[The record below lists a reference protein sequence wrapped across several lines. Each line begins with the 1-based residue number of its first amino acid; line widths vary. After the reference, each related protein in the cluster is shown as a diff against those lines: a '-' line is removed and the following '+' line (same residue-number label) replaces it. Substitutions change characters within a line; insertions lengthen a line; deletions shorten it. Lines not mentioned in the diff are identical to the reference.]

1 MKAVPGVAEAM
12 GWGGIADGVGKR
24 VRYGVVAA
32 FAVACV
38 CMVITQLS
46 YVVVGDMRLV
56 CVLAP
61 IALSALL
68 LGPRAAT
75 VVGASAGFAEMAL
88 AVLMPNDVYQ
98 TFFVAPWNSSLLL
111 CAIGLVAGLVFA
123 RADARGRLVAK
134 DVGRSRRIRTL
145 LLCCLA
151 TSAAFSVVFFVSSN
165 LLSLLLQTNVTA
177 GLFASVHDGLGMLA
191 QTLGDAILMTVVC
204 MVGIEV
210 FLRPRKPAGEL
221 SLERRFGT
229 WAVIVLA
236 IGFVSVLTI
245 CHALVS
251 LGDIRDASTS
261 IDGTVGQLVGLL
273 SERDELYAS
282 MNAEADVQWT
292 KVEKING
299 RSIGELALDLPV
311 GDDALVVLGQ
321 DGVVVS
327 ATDDSFLG
335 NDFFLVLSEGLI
347 RGIDMGRLGDGVKLD
362 WYARGGERSIMRAL
376 EVPYTRGDTQGS
388 YQVMVALPV
397 SSVFS
402 LRGATTL
409 VLALALLLVFA
420 AVYALT
426 IVLVRKLV
434 LADLNRANHHLG
446 RVVAGRLDEVL
457 NARSSAEFRLL
468 SNGINQTVSS
478 LDVSGRRIQRGM
490 ELELRSARTIRESML
505 PHSDAPFPQIDSVD
519 IHACMRPASEPG
531 GDFYDYFLL
540 DDHTLALFVAR
551 VRGKGVPAALR
562 MMRARDEIVRYLRS
576 GVSLSDAVESAST
589 HLHEDDGI
597 ALPITA
603 WVATLDCHTG
613 MLTYVNAGH
622 GPALLRR
629 EGDWEWVRH
638 SSGIFLG
645 AMEMARYPSFNLI
658 LRKEDML
665 LLHTAGVM
673 ESRNAEGEPYGERR
687 LEELASG
694 VSDVRPKALV
704 EAAFADLAEWS
715 RNSEQTDDV
724 TLLAVAYGMGPD
736 TQRSQTFAATE
747 DSLEAA
753 RLFVR
758 AELEHRLCPVWV
770 RNKVDLA
777 FDELFGRICLY
788 AHADQGNVG
797 TVRVSCSYEP
807 CPSTLHVELRDD
819 GSPFDPLSPDDADG
833 DESLHSGR
841 LGIPMARKC
850 VDDIAYRREDDQNV
864 VTFSK
869 SWPD

>member
-12 GWGGIADGVGKR
+12 GWGGIAGGVGKR
-24 VRYGVVAA
+24 VRYGVVVA
-32 FAVACV
+32 FAVTCV
-38 CMVITQLS
+38 CMAIVQLS
-46 YVVVGDMRLV
+46 YVVVGEVRLV

-88 AVLMPNDVYQ
+88 AALLPNDVYQ
-98 TFFVAPWNSSLLL
+98 TFFVAPWNSSLLF
-111 CAIGLVAGLVFA
+111 CATGLVAGLVFA
-123 RADARGRLVAK
+123 RADARGRLVEK
-134 DVGRSRRIRTL
+134 DVGRARRARTL
-145 LLCCLA
+145 LLCCLL
-151 TSAAFSVVFFVSSN
+151 TSAAFSAVFFVSSN
-165 LLSLLLQTNVTA
+165 LLSLLLQTNVTTS
-177 GLFASVHDGLGMLA
+177 LFASVHDGLGMLA
-191 QTLGDAILMTVVC
+191 QTLGDALLMSAAC
-204 MVGIEV
+204 MVGVEV
-210 FLRPRKPAGEL
+210 FLGPRRPAGEL
-221 SLERRFGT
+221 SLEQRFGT

-236 IGFVSVLTI
+236 IGFVSVLTV

-273 SERDELYAS
+273 AQRDELYAS

-292 KVEKING
+292 KVDKIDG
-299 RSIGELALDLPV
+299 RSIGELVPGLPA
-311 GDDALVVLGQ
+311 GDALVVLGQ

-327 ATDDSFLG
+327 ATDDSYLG
-335 NDFFLVLSEGLI
+335 NDFFLVLSQGLI
-347 RGIDMGRLGDGVKLD
+347 RGVDMDRLVEGIRVD
-362 WYARGGERSIMRAL
+362 WYARGCERSITRVL
-376 EVPYTRGDTQGS
+376 EVPYTRGDAQGS
-388 YQVMVALPV
+388 YQVMVALPA

-409 VLALALLLVFA
+409 VLALVLMLVFA

-434 LADLNRANHHLG
+434 LADLNRANRHLG

-457 NARSSAEFRLL
+457 NARGSAEFRLL
-468 SNGINQTVSS
+468 SNGINQIVSS
-478 LDVSGRRIQRGM
+478 LDASGRRIQRGM
-490 ELELRSARTIRESML
+490 ELELLSARTIRESML
-505 PHSDAPFPQIDSVD
+505 PHSDVPFPQIDSID
-519 IHACMRPASEPG
+519 LHARMRPAREPG
-531 GDFYDYFLL
+531 GDFYDHFLL
-540 DDHTLALFVAR
+540 DDHTLALLVAR

-562 MMRARDEIVRYLRS
+562 MMRARDEIERYLRA
-576 GVSLSDAVESAST
+576 GASLSDAVESASA
-589 HLHEDDGI
+589 HLHEDDGV
-597 ALPITA
+597 ALPVTA

-658 LRKEDML
+658 LRKGDVL

-694 VSDVRPKALV
+694 VTDVRPKALV
-704 EAAFADLAEWS
+704 EAAFADLAEWT

-736 TQRSQTFAATE
+736 PQRSQTFVATE
-747 DSLEAA
+747 DGLEAA

-758 AELEHRLCPVWV
+758 TELEHRLCPVWV
-770 RNKVDLA
+770 RNKVELA

-788 AHADQGNVG
+788 AHADQGDVG

-807 CPSTLHVELRDD
+807 DPSTLHVELRDD
-819 GSPFDPLSPDDADG
+819 GSPFDPLSHDDADG
-833 DESLHSGR
+833 VESLHSGR

-850 VDDIAYRREDDQNV
+850 VDDVAYRREDDHNV